1 MTAPDP
7 YVKFILCD
15 FLVAVRNKLMR
26 ALIVILLFVGMAMIL
41 HSIYKEKLERA
52 EKNVRVEYR
61 FLPRTL
67 YEEQMSEDN
76 RPTTKLKGVF

>member
-1 MTAPDP
+1 
-7 YVKFILCD
+7 
-15 FLVAVRNKLMR
+15 MR